1 MSNNILF
8 LESNILKTC
17 TNTSAPKTNL
27 EILLKLKEKR
37 SITSVPEKKCFLS
50 GTEVFKHFS

>member
-1 MSNNILF
+1 ML
-8 LESNILKTC
+8 TC

-37 SITSVPEKKCFLS
+37 FITSVPEKKCFLS
-50 GTEVFKHFS
+50 GTELLKHFS